1 VFVTVLFE
9 IKNTGKV
16 AGAEVVQLYV
26 HAKNPS
32 VMRPEKELKGFKK
45 VFLKPGEKQTVTI
58 PLDQR
63 AFAFYDPAKPG
74 WVAEAGDYQIQ
85 IGSSSRDLRLK
96 ERFHLGQTVVEK

>member
-1 VFVTVLFE
+1 
-9 IKNTGKV
+9 
-16 AGAEVVQLYV
+16 
-26 HAKNPS
+26 
-32 VMRPEKELKGFKK
+32 MRPVRELKSFKK
-45 VFLKPGEKQTVTI
+45 VFLKPGEKQTVSV

-96 ERFHLGQTVVEK
+96 DRFHLGQTVVTK